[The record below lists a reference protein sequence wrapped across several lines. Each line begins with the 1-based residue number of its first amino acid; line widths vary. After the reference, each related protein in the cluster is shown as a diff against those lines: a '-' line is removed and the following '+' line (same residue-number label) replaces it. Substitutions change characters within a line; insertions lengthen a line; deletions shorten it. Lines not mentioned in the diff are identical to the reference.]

1 MYVCGSVDLGH
12 MGNKVLGKDPKR
24 NLKKETLNL
33 TKGSNHT
40 LSEKKLKVHKRK
52 VSKAKETWE
61 FNSNESISHVIRLS

>member
-12 MGNKVLGKDPKR
+12 TGNKVLGKDPKR

-40 LSEKKLKVHKRK
+40 LSEKKLNVHKRK
-52 VSKAKETWE
+52 VSKVKETCE
-61 FNSNESISHVIRLS
+61 FNSNESISHVIKLS